1 MNKELFHYGTP
12 HVGLQSHS
20 GRYEWDPSKHKSD
33 SYISNMS
40 FLEKDVLLRKQG
52 LSETERVKELGLS
65 TVTEYRKLRSVARAE
80 QQAALIARAQRLRDH
95 GYGPTEIGRKMGGVS
110 ESTVRGWLEPRET
123 TRKERINGV
132 ADRLEEKLKKGEI
145 LDVGLGTEIDLG
157 VTNDTLKTA
166 LKVLQDKGY
175 EVGNLEVQ
183 QPLDPNKATTVKY
196 LAPKGTTLKQ
206 VYEQRGE
213 IKTLTEHS
221 VDGGITFQELQHPS
235 SISSD
240 RVKIIYT
247 DEDGNG
253 GVERDGMI
261 GIRRNVKDLS
271 LGSSLYAQ
279 VRIAVDDKYY
289 IKGMAIY
296 DDSVPKGYDI
306 VVYSNKKESAG
317 MEGALKKLKDD
328 PNNIFGADIKRDG
341 QSFYSDKDGKYIKVG
356 DVYTLDESGKATG
369 ERYSLSPINKL
380 KEEGD
385 WGRGSKTLSAQF
397 LSKQPM
403 QLINRQLDLTYK
415 DSYDEFDEIMSLE
428 NPVVKRKL
436 LKDFA
441 EGADKKAVDL
451 KASALPRQSTKVIIP
466 VPELADNEVYAP
478 TYKNGEHVVLIR
490 YPHAGTFEI
499 PYLKVNNNNQAAK
512 QLLGNATDA
521 IGINGSVA
529 SKLSGADFDG
539 DFVVT
544 IPVNDKVKVKW
555 DKSLKGLKDFD
566 PSTAYKGYPGMKVMT
581 DREKGKQMGIVSNLI
596 TDMTLLGAEP
606 DEMARAVRHSM
617 VVIDAQKHEL
627 NYKLSEKE
635 NGIEALKQKYQINSE
650 KAKGYGGAST
660 LISRSKSEIKI
671 PERITVDAEG
681 KKSYT
686 PDPETG
692 KWLYKESGR
701 ERSLPKRKGKELVL
715 DEEGKRIYEK
725 VKVNQDIYQMAY
737 TDDARTLISDYNTPQ
752 EKAYANYANKM
763 KALANR
769 ARKEAYSLETPKAD
783 PEAAK
788 TYAKEVASLTAQLN
802 VAKKNKPKER
812 QAQLKASVRVEE
824 LLERDPSLKDRKDKL
839 RKEKSKIL
847 TQTRLE
853 VGAGKRAIDISDR
866 EWEAIQA
873 RAISG
878 TKLDDILK
886 NADMDK
892 VRKLAT
898 PKTNKG
904 VLSSAKVARIKALSA
919 SGNSIADIAEMMGVS
934 TSTISGY
941 LKS

>member
-20 GRYEWDPSKHKSD
+20 GRYEWDPSKHRSD

-40 FLEKDVLLRKQG
+40 FIEKDVMLRKQG
-52 LSETERVKELGLS
+52 LSEKERVEALGLS

-80 QQAALIARAQRLRDH
+80 QQAALISRAQRLRDH
-95 GYGPTEIGRKMGGVS
+95 GYGATEIGKKMGGVS

-123 TRKERINGV
+123 TRKQRINGV
-132 ADRLEEKLKKGEI
+132 ADQLEEKLKRGEI
-145 LDVGLGTEIDLG
+145 IDVGLGTELDLG
-157 VTNDTLKTA
+157 VTSDTLKTA

-175 EVGNLEVQ
+175 VLDQIDVQ
-183 QPLDPNKATTVKY
+183 QPNNPTKATTVKY
-196 LAPKGTTLKQ
+196 IAPPGTTKKE
-206 VYEQRGE
+206 VWDARGNISTVRE
-213 IKTLTEHS
+213 YST
-221 VDGGITFQELQHPS
+221 DGGITFQELQHPS

-247 DEDGNG
+247 DDEGHG

-261 GIRRNVKDLS
+261 GIRRNVADLS
-271 LGSSLYAQ
+271 LGNSLYAQ

-296 DDSVPKGYDI
+296 DDNIPKGYDI
-306 VVYSNKKESAG
+306 CVYSNKKESAG

-328 PNNIFGADIKRDG
+328 PNNIFGADIKRGG
-341 QSFYSDKDGKYIKVG
+341 QSFYSDKDGKFVKQG
-356 DVYTLDESGKATG
+356 DIFVLDEKGKVEG

-380 KEEGD
+380 KEEGE
-385 WGRGSKTLSAQF
+385 WGNGSKNLSAQF

-415 DSYDEFDEIMSLE
+415 DAFAEYDEIMSLS
-428 NPVVKRKL
+428 NPVVKKKL
-436 LKDFA
+436 LNDFA
-441 EGADKKAVDL
+441 EGADKSAVDL

-466 VPELADNEVYAP
+466 VPELGDNEVYAP
-478 TYKNGEHVVLIR
+478 TYKNGENVVLIR

-499 PYLKVNNNNQAAK
+499 PYLKVNNNNPTAK
-512 QLLGNATDA
+512 KLLGNATDA
-521 IGINGSVA
+521 IGINNTVA
-529 SKLSGADFDG
+529 AKLSGADFDG

-555 DKSLKGLKDFD
+555 DKSLAGLKGFD
-566 PSTAYKGYPGMKVMT
+566 PSSAYPGYPGMKVMT
-581 DREKGKQMGIVSNLI
+581 DKEKGKQMGIVSNLI
-596 TDMTLLGAEP
+596 TDMTLLDADP
-606 DEMARAVRHSM
+606 DEMVRAVKHSM

-635 NGIEALKQKYQINSE
+635 NGIEALKQKYQKNPN
-650 KAKGYGGAST
+650 KAKGYGGTTT
-660 LISRSKSEIKI
+660 LVSKSKSEITI
-671 PERITVDAEG
+671 PEREVVNAEG

-686 PDPETG
+686 ADPETG
-692 KWLYKESGR
+692 EWLYKDTGR
-701 ERSLPKRKGKELVL
+701 EYAKLVKKNGKPVL
-715 DEEGKRIYEK
+715 DENGNKVYEK
-725 VKVNQDIYQMAY
+725 SLATQKITQMAY
-737 TDDARTLISDYNTPQ
+737 AKDARDLISTYNTPQ

-763 KALANR
+763 KALANT
-769 ARKEAYSLETPKAD
+769 ARKEALALETPKAD
-783 PEAAK
+783 PEATK
-788 TYAKEVASLTAQLN
+788 TYAKEVASLTAKLN
-802 VAKKNKPKER
+802 VAKKNKPRER
-812 QAQLKASVRVEE
+812 QAQLKTSVRVEQ
-824 LLERDPSLKDRKDKL
+824 LLEQDPTLKDRKDKL

-853 VGAGKRAIDISDR
+853 VGAGKQSVEITDR

-878 TKLDDILK
+878 TKLKEILD
-886 NADMDK
+886 NADMEK

-898 PKTNKG
+898 PKLTTT
-904 VLSSAKVARIKALSA
+904 LPSAKVSRIKALST
-919 SGNSIADIAEMMGVS
+919 SGNSIAEIAEIMGISTATVS
-934 TSTISGY
+934 KY